1 MNYRKQLVS
10 VVVMLLILSAASVG
24 VIAQEG
30 ETAVHTGLR
39 PDAPTYGIRGVY
51 PVGTRDLVIKGEPPL
66 DITVW
71 YPALN
76 VGNLEEAII
85 YPYTLK
91 MDTPPGTTATIAGHA
106 ISEAPYDLSAGPYPL
121 VILSPGFALG
131 RTTYAW
137 LAEHLASH
145 GFVVISPEHVEKYE
159 PDLTG
164 FWPGAI
170 TRPQDILNVFAYVDN
185 QVEAGGT
192 LDGLINPDI
201 VAVIGHSSGGY
212 TALAAAGA
220 QMDTDAMA
228 TRCQTAGE
236 TADPNVWLCSLL
248 LPYVADMAELAGL
261 DSIPVGLWPTSAD
274 PRVDDIVP
282 MAGNAYEFDQAGLA
296 EVTVPVMAIGGTHD
310 IGTPYLWGTHLTYEN
325 VSSPTKALV
334 AFENADHMIFGST
347 CEALPIYEEIG
358 FYQLC
363 SDPVWNMDRAHDLI
377 NHFTTAFLLAEL
389 NQDPDAAAALAPEG
403 ITFPGVTYEA
413 QGF

>member
-1 MNYRKQLVS
+1 MIYRKQLV
-10 VVVMLLILSAASVG
+10 VAAVMLLVLAAVSVG
-24 VIAQEG
+24 VMAQEG
-30 ETAVHTGLR
+30 ETVVLNGLR
-39 PDAPTYGIRGVY
+39 PDAPPYAIRGSY
-51 PVGTRDLVIKGEPPL
+51 PVGTRDLVIDGETPL

-76 VGNLEEAII
+76 DDNLEEAII
-85 YPYTLK
+85 YPYILK

-106 ISEAPYDLSAGPYPL
+106 IGEAPYDLSEDPYAL

-159 PDLTG
+159 PSLTG

-170 TRPQDILNVFAYVDN
+170 TRPQDILTVLAYVDE
-185 QVEAGGT
+185 QTGAGGT
-192 LDGLINPDI
+192 LEGLINAEL

-220 QMDTDAMA
+220 QLNTDAMA
-228 TRCQTAGE
+228 ARCETALA
-236 TADPNVWLCSLL
+236 TADPNVWLCNLL

-261 DSIPVGLWPTSAD
+261 DSVPVGLWPTSAD
-274 PRVDDIVP
+274 PRIDAIVP
-282 MAGNAYEFDQAGLA
+282 MAGNAYEFDQEGLA
-296 EVTVPVMAIGGTHD
+296 EITVPMMAMGGTRD
-310 IGTPYLWGTHLTYEN
+310 IGTPYMWGTHLAYEH

-347 CEALPIYEEIG
+347 CEALPVYAEIG

-363 SDPVWNMDRAHDLI
+363 SDPVWDMDRAHDLI

-389 NQDPDAAAALAPEG
+389 YQDADATAALAPDG
-403 ITFPGVTYEA
+403 VNFAGVTYEA